1 MISIKEYKI
10 LCIIKQIKDDESIST
25 HTSDF
30 IFKSKIDN
38 KVSKLK
44 IQDYELNEIMRSLN
58 KQEYICNLFNTDSN
72 AIYGTE
78 ITDSGLV
85 AIKNYKKDFVKYIFK
100 RYIWVLFT
108 IIITAILTGY
118 FTSFFTK

>member
-1 MISIKEYKI
+1 MISRKEYKI
-10 LCIIKQIKDDESIST
+10 LCIIKQIKNESPT
-25 HTSDF
+25 HTSEF
-30 IFKSKIDN
+30 IFKNKIDE
-38 KVSKLK
+38 K
-44 IQDYELNEIMRSLN
+44 IRHTIKIEDYELNEIMRSLN
-58 KQEYICNLFNTDSN
+58 KQEYICNLFNSDSN

>member
-1 MISIKEYKI
+1 MISRKEYKI
-10 LCIIKQIKDDESIST
+10 LCIIKQIKNENPT
-25 HTSDF
+25 YTSEF
-30 IFKSKIDN
+30 IFKNKIDD
-38 KVSKLK
+38 K
-44 IQDYELNEIMRSLN
+44 IRHTIKIEDYELNEIMRSLN
-58 KQEYICNLFNTDSN
+58 KQEYICNLFNSDSN

>member
-1 MISIKEYKI
+1 MLSHKEYKV
-10 LCIIKQIKDDESIST
+10 LCMIKQIKDQESASA
-25 HTSDF
+25 HTYKF
-30 IFKSKIDN
+30 IFKGEIDN
-38 KVSKLK
+38 KVNTLK
-44 IQDYELNEIMRSLN
+44 IKDYELNEIMRSLN
-58 KQEYICNLFNTDSN
+58 RQEYICNLFNTDTN

-85 AIKNYKKDFVKYIFK
+85 AIKNYKKDFAKYIFK

-108 IIITAILTGY
+108 IVITAILTGY

>member
-1 MISIKEYKI
+1 MISIKEYKV
-10 LCIIKQIKDDESIST
+10 LCMIKQIKDEETST

-30 IFKSKIDN
+30 IYKSKIDN

-85 AIKNYKKDFVKYIFK
+85 VIKNYKKDLVKYIFK

-108 IIITAILTGY
+108 IVITAILTGY